1 MIRVERHSESFVRV
15 FAEREIQAEI
25 KDFFTF
31 KAPGYRFHPKYK
43 AKLWDGNISMYN
55 MQTCML
61 PGGLTRLL
69 NHYAEST
76 QTPIDFVES
85 KQFSSFEEDDISRE
99 DVQSFADSLNLS
111 DGNGNPIA
119 PKDYQ
124 IDAVHHALRRRRIC
138 LSMPTGSGKSLTIY
152 IIMRWMLARDLRV
165 CLIVPSIS
173 LTKQM
178 LSDFIEYSTLSG
190 FDCDEIATLLYSG
203 QERNFEPPLLISTWQ
218 TISKMI
224 KKTHGVSVINSY
236 DAIIVD
242 EAHTAK
248 GTELQKI
255 LQMATDVSYR
265 IGTTGTVDKEKVNE
279 LTIIG
284 NLGPVEKIVTTAELI
299 ESGDLSGLLIK
310 SMIMQ
315 YPEEI
320 RKTNKALDYVG
331 EIDFICNHSFRT
343 RAIASIGLSS
353 PGTTLILCS
362 RIEAHLL
369 PIYEYIAAKAEKYGK
384 EVFMIHGGIDPDERE
399 RIRKYAIA
407 NPGIILVCSYQT
419 CQQGVNIPN
428 IENVVFAGPSKSMIR
443 VLQSI
448 GRGIRRS
455 NGKCM
460 MTLYDFVDDMRYKKY
475 TNTLFTHF
483 LERMKIYRSEK
494 FDVEMVEVSVK

>member
-1 MIRVERHSESFVRV
+1 MIKVERYNESFVRV

-25 KDFFTF
+25 KDYFTF

-61 PGGLTRLL
+61 PGGLVKLL
-69 NHYAEST
+69 DHYAKST
-76 QTPIDFVES
+76 ETDIEFVES
-85 KQFSSFEEDDISRE
+85 KKFSSFTSDEISRKE
-99 DVQSFADSLNLS
+99 IEEFALSLDLS
-111 DGNGNPIA
+111 DGKGDQLT
-119 PKDYQ
+119 PKEYQ
-124 IDAVHHALRRRRIC
+124 IDAVYHALKNRRIC

-152 IIMRWMLARDLRV
+152 IIMRWMLAKEMRV

-178 LSDFIEYSTLSG
+178 LSDFIEYSSRSG

-224 KKTHGVSVINSY
+224 KKSHGADVINSY

-299 ESGDLSGLLIK
+299 ESGDLSGLTIK
-310 SMIMQ
+310 AMIMQ
-315 YPEEI
+315 YAEEI
-320 RKTNKALDYVG
+320 CKTNKALDYVG
-331 EIDFICNHSFRT
+331 EIDFICGHDFRN
-343 RAIASIGLSS
+343 RAIRSIALTS

-362 RIEAHLL
+362 KVSAHLI
-369 PIYEYIAAKAEKYGK
+369 PIYEFISARAEKYDK

-407 NPGIILVCSYQT
+407 NPGVILVCSYQT
-419 CQQGVNIPN
+419 CQQGINIPN

-448 GRGIRRS
+448 GRGIRKS
-455 NGKCM
+455 SGKLEM
-460 MTLYDFVDDMRYKKY
+460 ILYDFVDDMRYKKY

-483 LERMKIYRSEK
+483 TERMKIYRSEK
-494 FDVEMVEVSVK
+494 FDVEMVEVAVK